1 MRYLRPFLRR
11 SRLPSLPDPMTE
23 SIQFSHPQVL
33 WLLAPPFLL
42 LLWKGAVAAPP
53 NCGCLPRLML
63 SAPEASALMGGWIEL
78 LPVLLALAL
87 RIALARPRLGRGST
101 DIESSGIDIMLTVD
115 VSGSMEAM
123 DFTLNGQ
130 PSNRL
135 EVVKDVVAKFTQQRA
150 NDKIG
155 LVAFAGRPYLVS
167 PLTQDRNWLGQRI
180 GSLKMG
186 LVEDGTAIGSALVSA
201 VSHLKDS
208 KAKSRI
214 IILLTDGVNN
224 KGSRQSRNQ
233 CRGRQSARHQGLH
246 HRSRH
251 ERRSSHARARSLAAS
266 RYRRVKVEIDEPMLT
281 KVAELTG
288 GKMFR
293 ATDTSSLE
301 KIYELINQLETT
313 TRKLKKYEN
322 YEELYLYALLPGL
335 AIFIVSRLLGQT
347 LFRTLP

>member
-1 MRYLRPFLRR
+1 
-11 SRLPSLPDPMTE
+11 MTE
-23 SIQFSHPQVL
+23 TLQFSHPWVL
-33 WLLAPPFLL
+33 WLLALPFVL
-42 LLWKGAVAAPP
+42 LLWKGRRGRPAAVR
-53 NCGCLPRLML
+53 LPSTADAVGSGAQPR
-63 SAPEASALMGGWIEL
+63 SWVGGFSL

-87 RIALARPRLGRGST
+87 LIIALARPRLGRGST
-101 DIESSGIDIMLTVD
+101 DVESSGIDIMLTVD

-130 PSNRL
+130 PTNRL
-135 EVVKDVVAKFTQQRA
+135 DVVKDVIAKFTQQRA

-180 GSLKMG
+180 SSLKIG
-186 LVEDGTAIGSALVSA
+186 QVEDGTAIGSALVSA

-224 KGSRQSRNQ
+224 KGAANPET
-233 CRGRQSARHQGLH
+233 SA
-246 HRSRH
+246 
-251 ERRSSHARARSLAAS
+251 EAAKALGIKVYTIGAGTNGEAPMPV
-266 RYRRVKVEIDEPMLT
+266 RDPFGNVGYRRVKVEIDEAMLT
-281 KVAELTG
+281 KVADLTG

-293 ATDTSSLE
+293 ATDTTSLE
-301 KIYELINQLETT
+301 KIYAIINQLETT

-322 YEELYLYALLPGL
+322 YEELYLYPLIPGL
-335 AIFIVSRLLGQT
+335 GIFLISRLLSQT
-347 LFRTLP
+347 LFRRLP